1 MEIKAI
7 NELVVRANT
16 VALNARNT
24 INERKQLETDMQLTK
39 QTLIDLQKKQD
50 LYLRSSNLIGLV
62 TDEITQTA
70 LNSITGVVNQALRVL
85 FPEGNRQIMITK
97 SMFRKKY
104 PHFNVDL
111 IVDGGKKRSFKQ
123 SGSGL
128 KQIISFLFVLS
139 FIDARG
145 GRKILVMDEIL
156 PGVHSA
162 GKRIIRDLMQAVSD
176 RFQFVMIAYDFD
188 IGNEFEVVRTGD
200 TAIVRPYGDGVPTYY
215 ADNVMG
221 ADIQQESL

>member
-1 MEIKAI
+1 MEITSV
-7 NELVVRANT
+7 NELIVRANT
-16 VALNARNT
+16 AVLRARNDL
-24 INERKQLETDMQLTK
+24 NERQKLEADLAVTKETLLQLQA
-39 QTLIDLQKKQD
+39 KQD
-50 LYLRSSNLIGLV
+50 LFLRSSNLIGLV

-70 LNSITGVVNQALRVL
+70 LNSITNVVNQALRVL

-97 SMFRKKY
+97 TMYRKKY

-162 GKRIIRDLMQAVSD
+162 GKRIIRDLMNAVSD

-200 TAIVRPYGDGVPTYY
+200 TAIVRPYGDGTPTYY

-221 ADIQQESL
+221 ADVQNESL